1 MRAKAVEVS
10 LDPVDN
16 QRLAR
21 LCGALDENLRQIES
35 ALDVSIARRG
45 ARFTVKG
52 EQAGRAAEAI
62 EHFYDR
68 ATGDLTAEDVQLGL
82 TELSQNADR
91 GEGPKLQA
99 EGPKL
104 LTRRAD
110 LHGRTPH
117 QLQYIENILAHDC
130 TFGIGPA
137 GTGKTYLAVACAVDA
152 LEREKVKRIVLVRPA
167 VEAGERLG
175 FLPGDLA
182 QKVDPYLRPLYDAL
196 YDLMGFEK
204 TGKLLERGTIEL
216 APLAYMRGRTLNH
229 SFIILDE
236 AQNTT
241 PEQMKMFLTRIG
253 FGAKAVVNG
262 DVTQIDLGRGQK
274 SGLIESRRILDGV
287 RGIAFTEFG
296 AQDVVRHPL
305 VARIID
311 AYDKAK
317 QAE

>member
-1 MRAKAVEVS
+1 MASKAVEVR
-10 LDPVDN
+10 LEPVDN

-35 ALDVSIARRG
+35 ALDVTIARRG
-45 ARFTVKG
+45 GKFTVRG
-52 EQAGRAAEAI
+52 EQAQRAAHAL

-68 ATGDLTAEDVQLGL
+68 ASGDLTVEDVQLGL
-82 TELSQNADR
+82 TELSSHSSEAK
-91 GEGPKLQA
+91 GEGPQ
-99 EGPKL
+99 L
-104 LTRRAD
+104 LTRRSD

-117 QLQYIENILAHDC
+117 QVQYIENILAHDC
-130 TFGIGPA
+130 TIGIGPA

-152 LEREKVKRIVLVRPA
+152 LERDKVKRIVLARPA

-253 FGAKAVVNG
+253 FGARAVVNG
-262 DVTQIDLGRGQK
+262 DITQIDLPRGQK
-274 SGLIESRRILDGV
+274 SGLIEARRILAGV

-311 AYDKAK
+311 AYDKNA
-317 QAE
+317 QQED

>member
-1 MRAKAVEVS
+1 MRAKPVEVK

-21 LCGALDENLRQIES
+21 LCGSLDENLRQIES
-35 ALDVSIARRG
+35 ALDVTIARRG
-45 ARFTVKG
+45 AKFTVRG
-52 EQAGRAAEAI
+52 EQAERAAQAI

-68 ATGDLTAEDVQLGL
+68 AGGDLTMDDVQLAL
-82 TELSQNADR
+82 TEFSRDHK
-91 GEGPKLQA
+91 PTA
-99 EGPKL
+99 EGPQL
-104 LTRRAD
+104 LTKRPD

-117 QLQYIENILAHDC
+117 QVEYIEKILASDL

-152 LEREKVKRIVLVRPA
+152 LERDKVKRIVLARPA

-196 YDLMGFEK
+196 FDLMGFEK

-229 SFIILDE
+229 AFIILDE

-262 DVTQIDLGRGQK
+262 DVTQIDLPRGHK
-274 SGLIESRRILDGV
+274 SGLIEARRILENV
-287 RGIAFTEFG
+287 RGIAFTQFG

-311 AYDKAK
+311 AYDANAA
-317 QAE
+317 QE

>member
-1 MRAKAVEVS
+1 MASKAVEVR
-10 LDPVDN
+10 LEPVDN

-35 ALDVSIARRG
+35 ALDVTIARRG
-45 ARFTVKG
+45 GKFTVRG
-52 EQAGRAAEAI
+52 EHAQRAAQAL

-68 ATGDLTAEDVQLGL
+68 ASGDLTVEDVQLGL
-82 TELSQNADR
+82 TELSSNTSS
-91 GEGPKLQA
+91 GKA
-99 EGPKL
+99 EGPQL
-104 LTRRAD
+104 LTRRPD

-117 QLQYIENILAHDC
+117 QVQYLESILAHDC
-130 TFGIGPA
+130 TIGIGPA

-152 LEREKVKRIVLVRPA
+152 LERDKVKRIVLARPA

-262 DVTQIDLGRGQK
+262 DITQIDLPRGQK
-274 SGLIESRRILDGV
+274 SGLIEARRILGGV

-311 AYDKAK
+311 AYDKSS
-317 QAE
+317 QEE

>member
-1 MRAKAVEVS
+1 MRGKSVEVT

-21 LCGALDENLRQIES
+21 LCGSLDEHLRQIES
-35 ALDVSIARRG
+35 ALDVTIARRG
-45 ARFTVKG
+45 PKFTVRG
-52 EQAGRAAEAI
+52 EKAQRAAQAI

-68 ATGDLTAEDVQLGL
+68 ASGELTLDDVQLAL
-82 TELSQNADR
+82 TELMHDKPRAA
-91 GEGPKLQA
+91 GEGPQLK
-99 EGPKL
+99 
-104 LTRRAD
+104 TRRAD

-117 QLQYIENILAHDC
+117 QIDYIEKILAHDC

-152 LEREKVKRIVLVRPA
+152 LERDKVKRIVLVRPA

-229 SFIILDE
+229 AFIILDE

-262 DVTQIDLGRGQK
+262 DVTQIDLARGQK
-274 SGLIESRRILDGV
+274 SGLIEARRILEGV
-287 RGIAFTEFG
+287 RGIAFTQFG

-311 AYDKAK
+311 AYDAAK
-317 QAE
+317 QDE